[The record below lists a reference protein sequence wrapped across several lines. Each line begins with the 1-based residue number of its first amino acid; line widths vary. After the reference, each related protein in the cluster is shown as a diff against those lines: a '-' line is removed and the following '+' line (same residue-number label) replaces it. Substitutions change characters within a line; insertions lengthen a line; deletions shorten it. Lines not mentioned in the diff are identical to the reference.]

1 MGTMAKEKD
10 VVEKAALSDGGHVIT
25 GAQSIHEAP
34 GPGKVRFD
42 LNENL
47 FGASPKVKEA
57 IRSFVDKVGVNWYNA
72 WMRKQCAETIAQY
85 ASVKTENVFVCNGSA
100 EILVLI
106 AEVYLQQGDELLT
119 EYPTYRV
126 LLNYA
131 KIYGSDIV
139 RVHQAED
146 FSTDHFPREFIG
158 KISPKTKIIYICN
171 PTTFSSRVAYEGI
184 VEVLEASRRP
194 PNPIV
199 VIDEAYYDSATHPFS
214 NRTVAG
220 LIDKYDNL
228 VVTRSFSKGFALAGL
243 RIGYALSCRRTTES
257 FNKFFSPLGV
267 NSLGYVG
274 AMAAIG
280 DLGYYERVRQELEAS
295 KSYLTNELVKLGLTV
310 FPSYANFMLAR
321 LPVGILNDR
330 NGRKGVWSL
339 LVDEGIYVRNKSVMY
354 PDTDLCHDM
363 IRITPGT
370 REECERFIS
379 ALKRILKAFR

>member
-1 MGTMAKEKD
+1 MAKEKD
-10 VVEKAALSDGGHVIT
+10 VVEKTALSDGGHVFS

-34 GPGKVRFD
+34 GPDKLRFD

-47 FGASPKVKEA
+47 FGPSPKVKEA
-57 IRSFVDKVGVNWYNA
+57 IKSFVDKVGVNWYNA

-85 ASVKTENVFVCNGSA
+85 AGVKPENVFVCNGSA
-100 EILVLI
+100 EILVII
-106 AEVYLQQGDELLT
+106 AEVFLQPGDELLT

-146 FSTDHFPREFIG
+146 FSTGHFAREFSR

-171 PTTFSSRVAYEGI
+171 PTTFSSRVPYDGI
-184 VEVLEASRRP
+184 IEVLEASRRP

-199 VIDEAYYDSATHPFS
+199 VIDEAYYDSATHPLS

-220 LIDKYDNL
+220 LIEKYDNL
-228 VVTRSFSKGFALAGL
+228 IVTRSFSKGFALAGL
-243 RIGYALSCRRTTES
+243 RIGYALSCRRTAES

-267 NSLGYVG
+267 SSLGYVG

-280 DLGYYERVRQELEAS
+280 DLEYYERVRQELEAS
-295 KSYLTNELVKLGLTV
+295 KAYLTEELVELGFTV
-310 FPSYANFMLAR
+310 FPSYANFMLTR
-321 LPVGILNDR
+321 LPAGILNDR
-330 NGRKGVWSL
+330 DGRKGVWSL
-339 LVDEGIYVRNKSVMY
+339 LVEEGIYVRNKSVMY

-363 IRITPGT
+363 LRITPGT
-370 REECERFIS
+370 RKECERFIGT
-379 ALKRILKAFR
+379 LKRILKAFR